1 MKPLPLLAEC
11 EYTAFISYAHA
22 DDELAFNWVSQF
34 RDELHKG
41 LKSMLRGT
49 ALPPLHL
56 SGDNGPQAGLL
67 GEELKKRVA
76 ASFAMVIVVHHNY
89 AQSEWC
95 LKELEYFHE
104 LFGLDGLRERLFV
117 AALSEPAVQKVSGG
131 PIWKQLMPAGEHQL
145 WTRFFDPLEHGKPV
159 AVYLDRKVFNPS
171 FTQPFEGLRDAFAE
185 RIKRAPAVRE
195 AARAAFAVPAAAAS
209 APTAATP
216 QPLLAAPAEA
226 PAAPPLPPPPLRLA
240 VPLASGA
247 PAPPPAS
254 GVRLYI
260 ESNVHERNLWR
271 SLEQQIQHK
280 WEQIARRLEPD
291 RVPPLDLRA
300 RGLPVD
306 AIRDHPRLD
315 DADGVVLLWGRKTPD
330 SLIAQI
336 ESVER
341 KMAPGRDA
349 APGIVAYLMP
359 PQQSADPM
367 PAWGWEVLRFDAA
380 DEQRVDVVET
390 ERDDLERFLARV
402 LARRRRR
409 DATAP

>member
-22 DDELAFNWVSQF
+22 DDDLAFGWVSQF

-49 ALPPLHL
+49 AVPPLHL

-104 LFGLDGLRERLFV
+104 LFGLDGLRERLFI
-117 AALSEPAVQKVSGG
+117 AALSEPAVMQVSAG
-131 PIWKQLMPAGEHQL
+131 PIWKRLMPAGEHAL
-145 WTRFFDPLEHGKPV
+145 WTRFFDPLEPAKP
-159 AVYLDRKVFNPS
+159 ASVYMDRQVFDPR
-171 FTQPFEGLRDAFAE
+171 FTKPFEGLRDTFVE

-195 AARAAFAVPAAAAS
+195 AARAAPPPAA
-209 APTAATP
+209 PT
-216 QPLLAAPAEA
+216 A
-226 PAAPPLPPPPLRLA
+226 PAAPQPLFAAAPSTPVQAPPPPPSPPPPLP
-240 VPLASGA
+240 VPLVSGP

-271 SLEQQIQHK
+271 SLEQQIQDK
-280 WEQIARRLEPD
+280 WEHIARRLEPD

-306 AIRDHPRLD
+306 ALRDHPRLD
-315 DADGVVLLWGRKTPD
+315 DADGVVLLWGRKTAD

-336 ESVER
+336 DSVEK
-341 KMAPGRDA
+341 KMPPGRDA

-359 PQQSADPM
+359 PQQSADPV
-367 PAWGWEVLRFDAA
+367 PAWGWEVLRFNAE
-380 DEQRVDVVET
+380 DEERIDVVET
-390 ERDDLERFLARV
+390 ERDDLERFLRRV

-409 DATAP
+409 DAAAP